1 MTQKTANFLRLHIE
15 EAAGRDRPRPKD
27 IQSLK
32 RLCQTFRQATG
43 WALNY
48 QSSKQD
54 TAEAVWARELG
65 DSGGDAGGCLTVEPA
80 GCGLRGTS
88 DDLQS
93 TCDEATARQLA
104 SSLADVLHELFETR
118 HALWQ
123 REAELAAGVPI
134 TAHGDE
140 ESHLAERLE
149 AVLKVAAQAVDCQ
162 ASAAYLLDEATR
174 KLKLRSCWG
183 LPKSRFL
190 DPPRPLRGAV
200 ADLEAL
206 VGHAVVLEDATLLPH
221 WKIPEEFLSAV
232 CVPISSPT
240 TPLGTLWMYCDRR
253 REFTVDET
261 NLIEIVAGRIASD
274 LEREMLLHQT
284 LQLRTIAR
292 QLTHAAQWQQN
303 RMPRIK
309 PLLDGWQVAGWTSQA
324 DCLGGDFHDW
334 FVLPDGT
341 LAVAVGDA
349 QGKMFEAGLTA
360 SALHTALKSHT
371 NYRHSAQEMAERI
384 NETLW
389 TASVGDQFASLFY
402 ATIQPK
408 TGWVKHVTAGHVY
421 VNIIGE
427 ELIDLRSE
435 DTLPLGTQPDAEFP
449 AGRNR
454 MREGDVLI
462 AVSEGVHRSL
472 RGSQNR
478 LLWRLIQNNR
488 DRDCEELLERIQK
501 FLQQHAEGRAAD
513 DRTIL
518 IVKRTSSPTR
528 PPTP

>member
-1 MTQKTANFLRLHIE
+1 MTQKTADFLRLHVE
-15 EAAGRDRPRPKD
+15 ETTGRDRSRPDK
-27 IQSLK
+27 IRSLQQ
-32 RLCQTFRQATG
+32 LCQRFRQATG
-43 WALNY
+43 WTLHY

-54 TAEAVWARELG
+54 AADAVWARELG
-65 DSGGDAGGCLTVEPA
+65 DSGGDARGCLTLEPV
-80 GCGLRGTS
+80 GCELREMS
-88 DDLQS
+88 DESQPI
-93 TCDEATARQLA
+93 CDEATARRLA

-118 HALWQ
+118 YALWQ

-134 TAHGDE
+134 TAHADE

-149 AVLKVAAQAVDCQ
+149 AVLKAAAQAVGCQ
-162 ASAAYLLDEATR
+162 AAAAYLLDEATR

-261 NLIEIVAGRIASD
+261 NLMEIVAGRLASD

-284 LQLRTIAR
+284 LQTRTIAR
-292 QLTHAAQWQQN
+292 QLAHAAQWQQN

-334 FVLPDGT
+334 FVLPDGA
-341 LAVAVGDA
+341 LAIAVGDA
-349 QGKMFEAGLTA
+349 EGKMFEAGLTA
-360 SALHTALKSHT
+360 SGLHTALKSHA
-371 NYRHSAQEMAERI
+371 NYRHSPGEMAERI

-408 TGWVKHVTAGHVY
+408 TGWVKHVSAGHVY
-421 VNIIGE
+421 ANIIGE
-427 ELIDLRSE
+427 ELTELQTE
-435 DTLPLGTQPDAEFP
+435 DTLPLGTQPDTEYP
-449 AGRNR
+449 AGRKR

-462 AVSEGVHRSL
+462 AVSEGVHRAL
-472 RGSQNR
+472 RGSQDR
-478 LLWRLIQNNR
+478 ILWRLIQNKR
-488 DRDCEELLERIQK
+488 DRDCEELLERVQK
-501 FLQQHAEGRAAD
+501 FLQQHAEGPETD

-518 IVKRTSSPTR
+518 IVKRTASPSR